1 MYPGWHSKVTEVEHL
16 FSTRPGVARPFMKGL
31 RGLQRITGVV
41 CVCECVCVCVYMWC
55 VRCMCMCVRCV
66 CKGHGEFEC
75 DDGDASG
82 QCEGVSVKRS
92 GRM

>member
-41 CVCECVCVCVYMWC
+41 CVCECVCVCV
-55 VRCMCMCVRCV
+55 CV
-66 CKGHGEFEC
+66 CMRVC
-75 DDGDASG
+75 V
-82 QCEGVSVKRS
+82 CVCTCGV
-92 GRM
+92 